1 MRATLAL
8 NGLIINAVFSL
19 VDRILGSYP
28 RFFFFSKI
36 EFTFTK
42 LKAKDY
48 IK

>member
-19 VDRILGSYP
+19 VDRILGYYP
-28 RFFFFSKI
+28 RFFFSKI